1 MAKKQKDPRSIAR
14 PEPQAERPEK
24 PLPIGEEP
32 EESPVGDTRE
42 PGLFR
47 RLWERLRGR
56 QFSRNIGIDLGTAT
70 VLVYVQGKG
79 IVLQEP
85 SVVAIDTNTDR
96 ILKVGLE
103 AQQMLGRTPG
113 NITAVRPL
121 REGVISQYEVTLK
134 MLQYF
139 IRRACGNLFFQPR
152 VMICIPSGITE
163 VEERAVVDA
172 AREAGAQKTYLI
184 EEPVAAAIGAGLN
197 IYAPVGNMV
206 VDIGGGTTD
215 VAVLSL
221 GGVVV
226 ARSIKVAGDKFD
238 EAIIRYVRKKY
249 KVLIGERTA
258 EAVKK
263 QIGAVYDH
271 PVAKR
276 VEVKG
281 RCIVEGLPKVITIS
295 SKEMIE
301 ALAEPVTAIL
311 DAVCWVIENTHPEL
325 LGDILRNGIVMT
337 GGGSLLYGFDQ
348 LLTHVTHI
356 PTRVAEDAVSCVAVG
371 TGKSLDHL
379 DMLREGTINLSR
391 ERKER
396 P

>member
-1 MAKKQKDPRSIAR
+1 MKKPEQAKKAANIRQNSAGRTQKKRTP
-14 PEPQAERPEK
+14 K
-24 PLPIGEEP
+24 
-32 EESPVGDTRE
+32 
-42 PGLFR
+42 GLLDRIKSFVQR
-47 RLWERLRGR
+47 FQL
-56 QFSRNIGIDLGTAT
+56 SRNIGIDLGTAT

-79 IVLQEP
+79 IVIQEP

-96 ILKVGLE
+96 ILKVGIE

-113 NITAVRPL
+113 NIVAVRPL
-121 REGVISQYEVTLK
+121 RDGVISQYEVTLK
-134 MLQYF
+134 MIQYF
-139 IRRACGNLFFQPR
+139 IRRACGNLFFQPN
-152 VMICIPSGITE
+152 VIICIPSGITE
-163 VEERAVVDA
+163 VEEKAVRDA

-197 IYAPVGNMV
+197 IYAPIGNMI

-226 ARSIKVAGDKFD
+226 SRSTKIAGDKFD
-238 EAIIRYVRKKY
+238 EAIIRYVRRKY
-249 KVLIGERTA
+249 NVLIGERTA

-271 PVAKR
+271 PEAVH

-281 RCIVEGLPKVITIS
+281 RCIRQGLPKVITIS

-301 ALAEPVTAIL
+301 ALAEPITAIL
-311 DAVCWVIENTHPEL
+311 DAICWVIENTPPEL
-325 LGDILRNGIVMT
+325 LGDILHNGIVMT

-348 LLTHVTHI
+348 LVEQVTGI
-356 PTRVAEDAVSCVAVG
+356 KTRVAKDAVSCVAIG
-371 TGKSLDHL
+371 TGKSLDNIDL
-379 DMLREGTINLSR
+379 LLEGAVNTSR
-391 ERKER
+391 DKRSR
-396 P
+396 A

>member
-1 MAKKQKDPRSIAR
+1 MK
-14 PEPQAERPEK
+14 
-24 PLPIGEEP
+24 
-32 EESPVGDTRE
+32 RE
-42 PGLFR
+42 PNEQPRETARSRSEKGIAPKPGKAS
-47 RLWERLRGR
+47 GR
-56 QFSRNIGIDLGTAT
+56 NSGVAAKLLSPFHRVQLNRNIGIDLGTAT

-96 ILKVGLE
+96 ILKVGAE

-121 REGVISQYEVTLK
+121 RDGVISQYEVTLK
-134 MLQYF
+134 MIQYF
-139 IRRACGNLFFQPR
+139 IRRACGNLFFPPR

-163 VEERAVVDA
+163 VEEKAVLDA

-226 ARSIKVAGDKFD
+226 SRSTKIAGDKFD
-238 EAIIRYVRKKY
+238 EAIIRYVRRKY
-249 KVLIGERTA
+249 HVLIGERTA

-271 PVAKR
+271 PEPKH

-281 RCIVEGLPKVITIS
+281 RCIRQGLPKLVTIS

-311 DAVCWVIENTHPEL
+311 DAVCWVIENTPPEL
-325 LGDILRNGIVMT
+325 LGDILHNGIVMT
-337 GGGSLLYGFDQ
+337 GGGSLLYGFDR
-348 LLTHVTHI
+348 LLTQVTGI
-356 PTRVAEDAVSCVAVG
+356 KTRVAKDAVSCVAIG
-371 TGKSLDHL
+371 TGKSLDNL
-379 DMLREGTINLSR
+379 DLLHEGAINLSR
-391 ERKER
+391 DKRSR
-396 P
+396 M

>member
-1 MAKKQKDPRSIAR
+1 MKKAEQAKNAVNIRQNSAARAQKRTHQSLF
-14 PEPQAERPEK
+14 ERAK
-24 PLPIGEEP
+24 SFVQKFQL
-32 EESPVGDTRE
+32 
-42 PGLFR
+42 
-47 RLWERLRGR
+47 
-56 QFSRNIGIDLGTAT
+56 SRNIGIDLGTAT

-96 ILKVGLE
+96 ILKVGIE

-113 NITAVRPL
+113 NIVAVRPL
-121 REGVISQYEVTLK
+121 RDGVISQYEVTLK
-134 MLQYF
+134 MIQYF
-139 IRRACGNLFFQPR
+139 IRRACGNLFFQPN

-163 VEERAVVDA
+163 VEKKAVLDA

-197 IYAPVGNMV
+197 IYAPIGNLV

-226 ARSIKVAGDKFD
+226 SRSTKIAGDKFD
-238 EAIIRYVRKKY
+238 EAIIRYVRRKY
-249 KVLIGERTA
+249 NVLIGERTA

-271 PVAKR
+271 PEAVH

-281 RCIVEGLPKVITIS
+281 RCIRQGLPKVITIS

-301 ALAEPVTAIL
+301 ALAEPITAIL
-311 DAVCWVIENTHPEL
+311 DAICWVIENTPPEL
-325 LGDILRNGIVMT
+325 LGDILHNGIVMT

-348 LLTHVTHI
+348 LVEQVTGI
-356 PTRVAEDAVSCVAVG
+356 KTRVAKDAVSCVAIG
-371 TGKSLDHL
+371 TGKSLDNL
-379 DMLREGTINLSR
+379 DLLPEGDISISRDRRNLA
-391 ERKER
+391 
-396 P
+396 